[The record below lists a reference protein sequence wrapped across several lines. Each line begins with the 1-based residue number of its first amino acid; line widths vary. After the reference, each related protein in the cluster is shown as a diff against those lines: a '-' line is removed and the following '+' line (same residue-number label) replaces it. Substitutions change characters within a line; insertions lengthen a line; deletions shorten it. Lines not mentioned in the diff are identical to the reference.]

1 MAENENEKASQVQS
15 TFGND
20 LRRVIDEENR
30 KIKIIIAL
38 HSHLIV
44 VCDLQN
50 KNKENRNVGE

>member
-20 LRRVIDEENR
+20 LGRVIDEENR

-44 VCDLQN
+44 VCDL
-50 KNKENRNVGE
+50 